1 MVFSA
6 PETYTFTFLTT
17 PRKMDPSLLHFSTTG
32 SMTQT
37 WDQAPFVWECQWV
50 EYIWYLR
57 KMAKLVLWSFS
68 SASISKV
75 IYHNGPRNKVSETKD
90 GLSRSLGI
98 SMKVG
103 KSLHMAKSTKNMDKE
118 FYVSNQIYEI
128 EKILKCFPM
137 KKKNINIKYNMILKN
152 FE

>member
-1 MVFSA
+1 
-6 PETYTFTFLTT
+6 
-17 PRKMDPSLLHFSTTG
+17 
-32 SMTQT
+32 
-37 WDQAPFVWECQWV
+37 
-50 EYIWYLR
+50 
-57 KMAKLVLWSFS
+57 
-68 SASISKV
+68 
-75 IYHNGPRNKVSETKD
+75 
-90 GLSRSLGI
+90 
-98 SMKVG
+98 MKVG